1 MKRLLPAAGCTPAS
15 LPGFCATRSVTAN
28 YRGQAQAVRR
38 IGKVTDKQA
47 TTSGETTMKTRILF
61 AVTLLALTAAPA
73 MAQDAF
79 PSHPIT
85 MIVPFPPG
93 GVADI
98 TGRPTAAA
106 MEKILKQ
113 PVAIVNRPGAGGA
126 VGNAAVANAKPDGY
140 TILMAL
146 SSISVIPAADELF
159 NRKPAYALDQFA
171 PIALISA
178 DPTILVVHPSLPVK
192 SLKDL
197 VALAKSKPGQ
207 MSFSSSGVYGALHM
221 PMEMFLHAAKLKM
234 RHVPTTGGGPAITAV
249 LGGHVEMTAGGP
261 AAISAHVRAGKLR
274 PIVSWGASRHPAFP
288 DVPTFKELG
297 YKDVEYYIWAGMFAP
312 KATPEPVMKVLRD
325 AARKAVEAQDFKA
338 MMTKL
343 DSPIQYMDAPEFN
356 KYWQADATRLA
367 ALVKI
372 VGKGETKK

>member
-1 MKRLLPAAGCTPAS
+1 MKRC
-15 LPGFCATRSVTAN
+15 
-28 YRGQAQAVRR
+28 
-38 IGKVTDKQA
+38 
-47 TTSGETTMKTRILF
+47 LF
-61 AVTLLALTAAPA
+61 AALLALAAAPA
-73 MAQDAF
+73 LAQDAY
-79 PSHPIT
+79 PSRAIT

-113 PVAIVNRPGAGGA
+113 PVVIANRPGAGGA

-146 SSISVIPAADELF
+146 SSITVIPAADALF
-159 NRKPAYALDQFA
+159 DRKPAYSLDQLM

-192 SLKDL
+192 SLKEL
-197 VALAKSKPGQ
+197 VALARSKPGE
-207 MSFSSSGVYGALHM
+207 MSYSSSGIYGALHM

-234 RHVPTTGGGPAITAV
+234 RHVPTNGGGPAITAL

-261 AAISAHVRAGKLR
+261 AAISSHVKAGKMR
-274 PIVSWGASRHPAFP
+274 TIVSWGAKRHEAYP

-297 YKDVEYYIWAGMFAP
+297 YDIEYYIWAGMFTP
-312 KATPEPVMKVLRD
+312 RGTPEPVMKVLRD
-325 AARKAVEAQDFKA
+325 AARKTAEDPDFKKA
-338 MMTKL
+338 MANVN
-343 DSPIQYMDAPEFN
+343 SPIQYMDAPEFA
-356 KYWQADATRLA
+356 KYWEADGKRLA
-367 ALVKI
+367 ALVKV
-372 VGKGETKK
+372 VGKIEDKK